1 MDAPSAFLANRVAW
15 RVFARLVIAGL
26 IPLAVLA
33 ALIFT
38 EVRQTLEQ
46 RALKDLRDASHSV
59 GQVVIDKLISTSA
72 LLDNLAR
79 SGDAEQLRALGLEA
93 ARYEAVGRLTTF
105 GADIELPQAPGD
117 LDPAKPS
124 LELVTDSA
132 GAHVV
137 LAKALTD
144 GTVVARL
151 DQQYLLDAAAL
162 ARGDF
167 ETCVLARSARGAPVF
182 CTDLALVAIAD
193 ERLDDAGS
201 TGTFTASLRGE
212 PWLVGYWQLFI
223 PSRFKGEP
231 WLIVT
236 AMPRSA
242 ALEPVS
248 AFGHVAP
255 QALLLSLALIT
266 LLSFSQIRR
275 TLEPLSRLVS
285 ATRRIAARDFDTRVA
300 VTGNDELASVAR
312 AMNEMTAQLGR
323 QFGTLTTLASIDR
336 LILSSESIEGV
347 VEAALARARE
357 NTVAREVAALLLD
370 TDDETHG
377 NLFRCG
383 VLDGLQLARVEI
395 SPAHRSTLAAS
406 TQGQVFD
413 RESASQQG
421 FAAWCAP
428 LDGEQLFVASILR
441 GRALGGLLLA
451 TLPSPAAASADLD
464 SLRELAGRLAVAVTA
479 NERERTLIQR
489 AHFDQLTG
497 MPNRQLCHDRLQQ
510 ALAQARREQHRVAVL
525 FIDLDGFKNI
535 NDSLGHIAGD
545 ELLKDTA
552 LRLNSAVRDVDT
564 VARFGGDEY
573 VVILPQVQSM
583 LEVEAV
589 IERIMA
595 VLERPFTINGRES
608 FITGSIGAT
617 VFPEDGLTPDEL
629 LRKAD
634 TAMYGAKAAGRSRC
648 VFFAKEMDARVQD
661 RLALSSDLRRAIER
675 DELYLVYQPVVSLDG
690 HRVASAEALLRWR
703 HPTRGVVSP
712 ALFIPIMEDS
722 GLINTVG
729 AWVLRTA
736 LRSLA
741 QWRRAGLLLPRI
753 AVNVAARQL
762 LERGFVD
769 TVTEALRH
777 AELEPHDLE
786 LELTESTLV
795 RDFASANAR
804 LSELA
809 ALGVRIAI
817 DDFGTGY
824 SSLGYLNELTFDSLK
839 IDRAFIANLPV
850 EKSLAI
856 VRAILAVAR
865 ALGKEVV
872 AEGVESERQLAQ
884 LSKLG
889 CNRAQ
894 GYVFSIPH
902 EGPEFAKWLGDYVTA
917 TQTTHDSEV
926 A

>member
-1 MDAPSAFLANRVAW
+1 MAAPSAFLANRVVW
-15 RVFARLVIAGL
+15 RVFGRLVIAGL
-26 IPLAVLA
+26 IPLGVLA

-46 RALKDLRDASHSV
+46 RALEDLRDASHSV
-59 GQVVIDKLISTSA
+59 GQVLIDKLVSTSE
-72 LLDNLAR
+72 LLGELAY
-79 SGDAEQLRALGLEA
+79 SGDPEQLGALGLDA
-93 ARYEAVGRLTTF
+93 ARYEALGRVTSF
-105 GADIELPQAPGD
+105 GAAVELPHVPRD
-117 LDPAKPS
+117 LAAKAALS
-124 LELVTDSA
+124 LVRESD

-137 LAKALTD
+137 LAKALAD
-144 GTVVARL
+144 GVVVARL

-167 ETCVLARSARGAPVF
+167 ETCVVAKSTRGAPVF
-182 CTDLALVAIAD
+182 CTDPALAAIAD
-193 ERLDDAGS
+193 GRLDDSGS
-201 TGTFTASLRGE
+201 TGTFTSSLHGE

-223 PSRFKGEP
+223 PSRFDGEP

-248 AFGHVAP
+248 VFGHVAP
-255 QALLLSLALIT
+255 QALLLSLLLIT

-275 TLEPLSRLVS
+275 TLEPLSRLVG

-300 VTGNDELASVAR
+300 VTGNDELASLAR

-336 LILSSESIEGV
+336 LILSSESIDDV
-347 VEAALARARE
+347 VAAALARAKE
-357 NTVAREVAALLLD
+357 NTAAREVAALLLD
-370 TDDETHG
+370 TDDAAHG
-377 NLFRCG
+377 NLFRHG
-383 VLDGLQLARVEI
+383 AREALQLARVEI
-395 SPAHRSTLAAS
+395 AAEHRNALFASVQGREFDPDAAS
-406 TQGQVFD
+406 QL
-413 RESASQQG
+413 G
-421 FAAWCAP
+421 FAALCSP
-428 LDGEQLFVASILR
+428 LEGEQLFVAPILR

-451 TLPSPAAASADLD
+451 TLPTAAASSADLD
-464 SLRELAGRLAVAVTA
+464 SLRELAGRLGVAVTA

-573 VVILPQVQSM
+573 VVILPQLQST

-595 VLERPFTINGRES
+595 ALERPFTINGRES
-608 FITGSIGAT
+608 FITASIGAT

-634 TAMYGAKAAGRSRC
+634 TAMYDAKAAGRSRC

-675 DELYLVYQPVVSLDG
+675 DELYLVYQPLVSLDG
-690 HRVASAEALLRWR
+690 NRVASAEALLRWR
-703 HPTRGVVSP
+703 HPTRGVISP

-722 GLINTVG
+722 GLIDTVG

-736 LRSLA
+736 LRDLA
-741 QWRRAGLLLPRI
+741 EWRRAGLLLPRV
-753 AVNVAARQL
+753 AVNVAAHQL
-762 LERGFVD
+762 LERGFVE
-769 TVTEALRH
+769 TVVEALRD
-777 AELEPHDLE
+777 AEVDPRHLE

-795 RDFASANAR
+795 RDFPAANAR

-839 IDRAFIANLPV
+839 IDRAFVMNLPA

-856 VRAILAVAR
+856 VRAIIAVAH

-872 AEGVESERQLAQ
+872 AEGVESERQRVQ

-894 GYVFSIPH
+894 GYLFSIPQ
-902 EGPEFAKWLGDYVTA
+902 EAPQFAKWLEDYLSTA
-917 TQTTHDSEV
+917 RAKDSEV